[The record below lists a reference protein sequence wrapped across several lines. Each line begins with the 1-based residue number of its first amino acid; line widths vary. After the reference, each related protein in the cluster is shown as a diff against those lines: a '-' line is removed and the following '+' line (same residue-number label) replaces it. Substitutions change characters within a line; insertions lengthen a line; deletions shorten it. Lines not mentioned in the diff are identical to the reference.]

1 MPSVSPSSPDS
12 ARTRVALVS
21 LAVFALA
28 FGLRLVGIG
37 WGLPIAGV
45 RNDSLHPDEPINLLY
60 ATRAIEPARLS
71 FTPDFY
77 NYGTLYLT
85 ATRIS
90 SDVATTYIGKESLRA
105 PLLGPRLLNVFLGS
119 LTAALVA
126 AFFARRGRM
135 WAAWSA
141 GLAVAFAAGLVVH
154 ARFATVDV
162 MATAFLTFGLLVAAG
177 VPDSPRPSRALLGAA
192 ALVGMATACK
202 YNMALGLFGVFVAAS
217 ALPRERRVIAV
228 GASVL
233 VFLAVFI
240 VGVPGVILQPQS
252 FKRDVMYELA
262 HTAAGHGLVFSATP
276 SGFLYHLGNLAL
288 ATGILATLLGVV
300 GLAGEAYRR
309 QRWAFVVLAFVVPY
323 YLLIGR
329 AEVKFLRYVLPLVP
343 PLAMGFG
350 ALVARIADDP
360 EPKRRLLAGA
370 TAILAL
376 GGVDRGGLSGSLPL
390 SLEMAGTDPRDAA
403 GASLR
408 RVAGT
413 GSVGIARDPWFW
425 TPTLYPDV
433 AAPRSKGP
441 PFILGTLLRASDPR
455 VLRYLPPDPRERQD
469 FDVRLFDL
477 QPDYVTLT
485 TLEIAA
491 AERFLKAGDLP
502 PEETALRERYR
513 AFTARLNA
521 EYKIDRTY
529 GIGRPPVVED
539 LEYVRP
545 TVYVFKRR

>member
-1 MPSVSPSSPDS
+1 MSPSLSDL
-12 ARTRVALVS
+12 AKNRGAILA

-28 FGLRLVGIG
+28 FGFRLIGLG
-37 WGLPIAGV
+37 WGLPISGV

-60 ATRAIEPARLS
+60 ATRAIEPARGQL
-71 FTPDFY
+71 TPDFY

-85 ATRIS
+85 LTRIS
-90 SDVATTYIGKESLRA
+90 SDVATTYMGKEDVRA
-105 PLLGPRLLNVFLGS
+105 PLLGPRLLNVSLGS
-119 LTAALVA
+119 LTAGLVA
-126 AFFARRGRM
+126 LFFARRGRL

-177 VPDSPRPSRALLGAA
+177 AWEAERPMRSVLGAA
-192 ALVGMATACK
+192 VLVGLATACK
-202 YNMALGLFGVFVAAS
+202 YNMALGLLGVFVAIS
-217 ALPRERRVIAV
+217 TLPKERRIVGA

-233 VFLAVFI
+233 VFVAVFVI
-240 VGVPGVILQPQS
+240 GVPGVILQPQS
-252 FKRDVMYELA
+252 FRRDVMYELA

-288 ATGILATLLGVV
+288 ATGILATLLGAI
-300 GLAGEAYRR
+300 GLGGEAVRR
-309 QRWAFVVLAFVVPY
+309 ERWAFVLLAFAIPY
-323 YLLIGR
+323 YVLIGR

-343 PLAMGFG
+343 VLAMGFG
-350 ALVARIADDP
+350 ALVQRLAE

-376 GGVDRGGLSGSLPL
+376 GGVDRGGLSGSVPL
-390 SLEMAGTDPRDAA
+390 SLEMAGPDPRDAA

-408 RVAGT
+408 GIGGPAT
-413 GSVGIARDPWFW
+413 VGIARDPWFW

-433 AAPRSKGP
+433 AAPRSVGIQK
-441 PFILGTLLRASDPR
+441 ILGTMLSASDLR

-469 FDVRLFDL
+469 FDPRLFDL
-477 QPDYVTLT
+477 KPDTITLT

-491 AERFLKAGDLP
+491 AERFLTIADLP
-502 PEETALRERYR
+502 PEEAALRDRYR
-513 AFTARLNA
+513 KFTKRLTD
-521 EYKIDRTY
+521 EYTLDRFY
-529 GIGRPPVVED
+529 GQGRPPVVED

-545 TVYVFKRR
+545 TVYVYRRK